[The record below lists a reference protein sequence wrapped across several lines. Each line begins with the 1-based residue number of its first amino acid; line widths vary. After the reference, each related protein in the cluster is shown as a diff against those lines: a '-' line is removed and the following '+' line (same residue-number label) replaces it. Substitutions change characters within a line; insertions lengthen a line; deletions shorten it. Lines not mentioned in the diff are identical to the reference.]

1 MVEQRYRALRV
12 IATICR
18 VAGALLGVL
27 VVLAALGICL
37 NLVWGTGGLA
47 EFGAQRPWW
56 SRPDITPWWS
66 GPSFW
71 MLPRTGLG
79 LILAGLILLGGGLQ
93 ALMFYGFGE
102 LIHVLL
108 ALEENTRAT
117 AAALQQQR
125 G

>member
-1 MVEQRYRALRV
+1 MVEKRYRALRV

-18 VAGALLGVL
+18 VVGAILGVL
-27 VVLAALGICL
+27 VVLAVLGICL
-37 NLVWGTGGLA
+37 NLVWGVPF
-47 EFGAQRPWW
+47 EAQRPWW

-79 LILAGLILLGGGLQ
+79 LILAGLIILGGGLQ
-93 ALMFYGFGE
+93 ALMWYGFGE

-117 AAALQQQR
+117 ATALQQR